1 MRSGG
6 HGRIVRHVFL
16 SFGDALI
23 IRDELLV
30 TFRALLGHAH
40 FLRTIRIIGLMEI
53 QRGGVLVEILEVR
66 FRSLQR
72 QRMSITSLRSMSL
85 L

>member
-6 HGRIVRHVFL
+6 HGWIVRHVFL
-16 SFGDALI
+16 SFGGALI

-30 TFRALLGHAH
+30 TFRALLGLAR

-53 QRGGVLVEILEVR
+53 QRFAGECGCSTE
-66 FRSLQR
+66 
-72 QRMSITSLRSMSL
+72 
-85 L
+85 